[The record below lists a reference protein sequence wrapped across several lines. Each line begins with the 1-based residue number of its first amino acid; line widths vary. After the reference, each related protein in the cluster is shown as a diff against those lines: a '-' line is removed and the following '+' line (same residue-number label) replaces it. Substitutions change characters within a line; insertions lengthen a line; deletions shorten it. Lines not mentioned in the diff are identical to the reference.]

1 MVSFSITAT
10 SLVEQRMESNQRDY
24 RQPNPGGAIPPG
36 EAAPTELNKTIQLG
50 QQLLGFAADITDLA
64 RMEALL
70 AVQSIPRLLMLWL
83 IMMPVILLTWC
94 SLTALIAWAMFS
106 VTGQIGVGLFSFFL
120 QQVLLL
126 LACYLL
132 YTKYKK
138 RMTMPYTRKHWQNFI
153 KEFNDESSNSV
164 SDKKL

>member
-1 MVSFSITAT
+1 
-10 SLVEQRMESNQRDY
+10 METNQRDFK
-24 RQPNPGGAIPPG
+24 QSNPGGTIPPG
-36 EAAPTELNKTIQLG
+36 EAVPSELNKTIQLG
-50 QQLLGFAADITDLA
+50 QQLLGFATDITDLA

-106 VTGQIGVGLFSFFL
+106 ITDQVGVGLFSFFL

-138 RMTMPYTRKHWQNFI
+138 RMTMPYTRKHWRNFI
-153 KEFNDESSNSV
+153 KEFTDESPDPV
-164 SDKKL
+164 GDKKL